1 MRERLN
7 IMTNNTKSLPFNT
20 VDSWAIWNTPSE
32 SLANKSDA
40 EREKLFG
47 ASYQPETFPADAL
60 TGDIAEQLQQVKY
73 VLVGLNPGNAAVKQ
87 DPNTNFLNFHGA
99 KKSMDYRLA
108 AALYN
113 TDMWGAFMTD
123 LTPVIES
130 DSRKV
135 NPSQEDVANLEKH
148 LDELNIPATAT
159 IVAVGNAS
167 NKALAEYAKR
177 NVVTIP
183 HYSGANGHWNAE
195 KVHAKILEIT
205 K

>member
-1 MRERLN
+1 
-7 IMTNNTKSLPFNT
+7 
-20 VDSWAIWNTPSE
+20 
-32 SLANKSDA
+32 
-40 EREKLFG
+40 
-47 ASYQPETFPADAL
+47 
-60 TGDIAEQLQQVKY
+60 
-73 VLVGLNPGNAAVKQ
+73 
-87 DPNTNFLNFHGA
+87 
-99 KKSMDYRLA
+99 
-108 AALYN
+108 
-113 TDMWGAFMTD
+113 MTD

-135 NPSQEDVANLEKH
+135 NPSQKDVANLEKH